1 MKIKLSIITITF
13 LVLSSAASL
22 SAQTLNRVD
31 TLQAAVKTDR
41 YRVIESIGNLET
53 NLDGIRSVASPLGEG
68 DPIRW
73 VQGLPGVTTGADG
86 SSAIYVRGGNFGNNL
101 FSVDGVQ
108 IYGYTHLLGL
118 TTTLP
123 QDVVGNVSLS
133 KSGFGGS
140 DSNFTSS
147 HISIETKTPGGEG
160 PKLNAAINNFLV
172 SAAADIPITSKLSFL
187 FSGRISPLTYEYRA
201 VKGLLPN
208 MLGDLNDFKAGV
220 GDIYGKLHWQI
231 SGRHSLELSGLG
243 SMDRYSFV
251 TPSKSDEA
259 MGWNN
264 GIALL
269 RYRGEFRR
277 SSLDVGLSYNS
288 YGNNQ
293 EQETLFRGVLN
304 HLTLRSTLNEAKL
317 SIERKAHPQKY
328 FGLDFG
334 ANFRYAVFAPGQ
346 VAAVSNRSESILGVA
361 YLQGNF
367 IIPDILTAKLVVK
380 GNFYR
385 NTKYDKNII
394 TPDYNISAKWNIG
407 KHVAL
412 EASYDKMTQFYHTL
426 EGLPVGWS
434 LDMIVPSGEKV
445 LPESAQQANLGIL
458 LSFSRHTLTIGAYG
472 KKMDNL
478 VYYKDA
484 STMFSGSLAAW
495 EDNVDIGQGT
505 SYGTELLYEYNGDQ
519 LYTKVAYTLS
529 KTTREGFANVNEGRP
544 FHARFDRRHV
554 FNAMAQWQRFSLSFT
569 AQSGHWE
576 NGAAETYTMHIPGT
590 EWTADYFA
598 GVNNYHM
605 PTVIRLDVGYDFSF
619 HTRKLQHNI
628 HLGICNV
635 LNRFNPFML
644 YFDSSTESWKELA
657 LLPILPNFSYRISF

>member
-1 MKIKLSIITITF
+1 MKIKLSIITISF
-13 LVLSSAASL
+13 LILSSAASL

-147 HISIETKTPGGEG
+147 HISIETKTPGGDG
-160 PKLNAAINNFLV
+160 TKLNAAINNFLV

-251 TPSKSDEA
+251 TPSKSDET

-269 RYRGEFRR
+269 RYRG
-277 SSLDVGLSYNS
+277 
-288 YGNNQ
+288 
-293 EQETLFRGVLN
+293 
-304 HLTLRSTLNEAKL
+304 
-317 SIERKAHPQKY
+317 
-328 FGLDFG
+328 
-334 ANFRYAVFAPGQ
+334 
-346 VAAVSNRSESILGVA
+346 
-361 YLQGNF
+361 
-367 IIPDILTAKLVVK
+367 
-380 GNFYR
+380 
-385 NTKYDKNII
+385 
-394 TPDYNISAKWNIG
+394 
-407 KHVAL
+407 
-412 EASYDKMTQFYHTL
+412 
-426 EGLPVGWS
+426 
-434 LDMIVPSGEKV
+434 
-445 LPESAQQANLGIL
+445 
-458 LSFSRHTLTIGAYG
+458 
-472 KKMDNL
+472 
-478 VYYKDA
+478 
-484 STMFSGSLAAW
+484 
-495 EDNVDIGQGT
+495 
-505 SYGTELLYEYNGDQ
+505 
-519 LYTKVAYTLS
+519 
-529 KTTREGFANVNEGRP
+529 
-544 FHARFDRRHV
+544 
-554 FNAMAQWQRFSLSFT
+554 
-569 AQSGHWE
+569 
-576 NGAAETYTMHIPGT
+576 
-590 EWTADYFA
+590 
-598 GVNNYHM
+598 
-605 PTVIRLDVGYDFSF
+605 
-619 HTRKLQHNI
+619 
-628 HLGICNV
+628 
-635 LNRFNPFML
+635 
-644 YFDSSTESWKELA
+644 
-657 LLPILPNFSYRISF
+657 